1 MKFTWPN
8 SARCAVALS
17 FELDAESVELGYRQN
32 VPSACGSDVGGF
44 SPKFGVPRIL
54 ELLDKY
60 DVKGT
65 FFVSGWD
72 AEHYA
77 DSIKEITEAGH
88 EIAAHGYLHENFSEL
103 TPEEEGKIFEKS
115 HKVLADVAGRPP
127 RGFRAAAY
135 GRPIS
140 PRTLSLC
147 LDMGYIYDSSFMD
160 DDEPYQARIDG
171 KLVNML
177 EIPWAWPLNDI
188 SFMSPPFSSG
198 MALVLPQRKPQW
210 ILDLW
215 KEEFDSLYEEVG
227 FFDLVIHPR
236 DMGRVSRM
244 PILEGMLSF
253 IKEYSVWFATYT
265 QVAELCLKQLSK

>member
-8 SARCAVALS
+8 SANCAVALS
-17 FELDAESVELGYRQN
+17 FEFDAESVELGYRRS
-32 VPSACGSDVGGF
+32 VLGACGSDVGGF

-54 ELLDKY
+54 ELLDQY

-65 FFVSGWD
+65 FFVPGWD
-72 AEHYA
+72 AEHYP

-103 TPEEEGKIFEKS
+103 TPEEEGKLFKKS
-115 HKVLADVAGRPP
+115 HKILTDVAGRPP

-140 PRTLSLC
+140 PRTLSFC

-160 DDEPYQARIDG
+160 DDEPYQVKIEG

-177 EIPWAWPLNDI
+177 EIPWTWPLNDI

-227 FFDLVIHPR
+227 FFVLVIHPR

-253 IKEYSVWFATYT
+253 IKEYNVWFATYT
-265 QVAELCLKQLSK
+265 QVAELCLKQLRR

>member
-8 SARCAVALS
+8 SANCAVVLS
-17 FELDAESVELGYRQN
+17 FEFDAESVELGYKQS
-32 VPSACGSDVGGF
+32 VLGACGSDVGGF

-54 ELLDKY
+54 ELLDQY

-65 FFVSGWD
+65 FFVPGWD
-72 AEHYA
+72 AEHYQ

-103 TPEEEGKIFEKS
+103 TPEEEGKIFKKS
-115 HKVLADVAGRPP
+115 HKILTDVAGRPP

-140 PRTLSLC
+140 PRTLSFC

-160 DDEPYQARIDG
+160 DDEPYQVRIEG

-177 EIPWAWPLNDI
+177 EIPWTWPLNDI

-215 KEEFDSLYEEVG
+215 KEEFDSLYEKVR

-253 IKEYSVWFATYT
+253 IKEYNVWFATYT
-265 QVAELCLKQLSK
+265 QVAELCLKQLSR